1 MRRHFAWLLLPL
13 VSACASGPTGNTP
26 QAVCHREALDDPT
39 VKQITVEQIN
49 SGAMSPK
56 AQFSYNQA
64 LHNAY
69 NNCLLRHGVAVQGGV
84 EAVQP
89 SY

>member
-1 MRRHFAWLLLPL
+1 MRLHFAWLLLPL
-13 VSACASGPTGNTP
+13 VSACASGPTGNSP
-26 QAVCHREALDDPT
+26 QAVCQHEALYDPT
-39 VKQITVEQIN
+39 VKQVTEQMDWPN
-49 SGAMSPK
+49 MSPK
-56 AQFSYNQA
+56 AQFRYKQA